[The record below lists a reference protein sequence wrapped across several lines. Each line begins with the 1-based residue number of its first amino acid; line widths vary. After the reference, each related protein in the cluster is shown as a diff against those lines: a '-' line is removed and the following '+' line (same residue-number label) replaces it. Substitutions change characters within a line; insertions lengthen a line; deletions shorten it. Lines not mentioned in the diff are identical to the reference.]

1 MSTLQV
7 PGHQIAKV
15 FLTSPLSPVRY
26 HYYYAR
32 SKLATDPVYAATL
45 DALRGSKA
53 PVLDL
58 GCGIGLLLHAL
69 RADGQAMPYFGVD
82 LDPGKIAKAELGLRN
97 SGIVGARFAVR
108 DIGKESTAHTGTV
121 TILDVLQYLDQ
132 AQQEALLKQ
141 CAGML
146 GDHGMLVI
154 RSGLRED
161 NARSRI
167 TRIADFFA
175 HRAGWMVAAPKH
187 FPTRAGFEQT
197 LQALGL
203 QVEFRPLHGKLG
215 FNNWLILARAQ
226 R

>member
-1 MSTLQV
+1 MSTLHV
-7 PGHQIAKV
+7 PTRDIAKV
-15 FLTSPLSPVRY
+15 FLTSPYSLVRY

-45 DALRGSKA
+45 DALRGSHA

-82 LDPGKIAKAELGLRN
+82 LDPGKIAKAELGLEN
-97 SGIVGARFAVR
+97 SRIRDARFAVR
-108 DIGKESTAHTGTV
+108 DIGKEPTAHRGTV
-121 TILDVLQYLDQ
+121 AILDVLQYLDREG
-132 AQQEALLKQ
+132 QQALLAQ
-141 CAGML
+141 CASML
-146 GDHGMLVI
+146 GDDGMLVI

-161 NARSRI
+161 TARSRI

-187 FPTRAGFEQT
+187 FPTREGFEQT
-197 LQALGL
+197 LQGLGL
-203 QVEFRPLHGKLG
+203 QVEMRPLHGKLG
-215 FNNWLILARAQ
+215 LNNWLILARPG
-226 R
+226 